1 MNFEDKLKMFNVDK
15 NKDIPATRPRNK
27 TYNNP
32 QNKNLQNNI
41 INNPSSSVS
50 NQIKKDVA
58 SNIISQDESYDNKL
72 KMFQTSSNKND
83 IPIRAKPRTKTEPPK
98 HKTNEQTVGNAG
110 YVKSGYL
117 DSMTL
122 TEDRNTDVKLTENAF
137 KNRQNMFSQTNKN
150 SQTGQNFIFKDDK
163 NKTDTIENSTYV
175 KSTKQD
181 SMSLTGDKNQEIK
194 LSGNAFKDR
203 MIMFKDNNANQIS
216 YIKKNAE
223 EILKKNEKN
232 NNNVPNENYVKSG
245 YVDSMSL
252 TEDKNTDIKLSED
265 TFKNRKNVFSD
276 NKKTNEENKTF
287 VFKDDANH
295 NEENDNKNYVKSTK
309 QDSMSLTGMKNQ
321 EIKLTGNA
329 FKERQNMFTGINNDK
344 NPIKT
349 FVFKDDKNKT
359 DTIENSTY
367 VKSTKQDS
375 MSLTG
380 DKNQEIKLSGNAFKD
395 RMIMFTEKPKEP
407 PFIKKK
413 TNEKILSDSNSMDD
427 KNPDIKIEVFKNFEE
442 IYDKFQIPINK
453 KKLPKKKIFD
463 F

>member
-1 MNFEDKLKMFNVDK
+1 MNFEDKLKMFNQDK
-15 NKDIPATRPRNK
+15 NKEIPATRPRNK
-27 TYNNP
+27 TFNNP
-32 QNKNLQNNI
+32 QNKNLEKNI
-41 INNPSSSVS
+41 INNPSSFVS

-83 IPIRAKPRTKTEPPK
+83 IPIRPKPRTKTEPPK
-98 HKTNEQTVGNAG
+98 HKTNEQNVGNAG

-137 KNRQNMFSQTNKN
+137 KNRQNMFSQVNKN

-163 NKTDTIENSTYV
+163 NKTDSKENSTYV

-265 TFKNRKNVFSD
+265 AFKNRKNVFSD
-276 NKKTNEENKTF
+276 NKKTNEENKAF

-359 DTIENSTY
+359 DSKENSTY

-413 TNEKILSDSNSMDD
+413 TNEKISDSNSMDN
-427 KNPDIKIEVFKNFEE
+427 KNPDIAIEVVKNFEE
-442 IYDKFQIPINK
+442 IYDKFPIPVNK
-453 KKLPKKKIFD
+453 KKLPKKKEFV

>member
-1 MNFEDKLKMFNVDK
+1 MNFEDKLKMFNK
-15 NKDIPATRPRNK
+15 EIPEKRPRNK
-27 TYNNP
+27 TFNNP
-32 QNKNLQNNI
+32 KNKTFVNNT
-41 INNPSSSVS
+41 INNTTNNLSSSVS

-58 SNIISQDESYDNKL
+58 SNIISKDESYDNKL

-83 IPIRAKPRTKTEPPK
+83 IPIRPKPRTKTEPPK
-98 HKTNEQTVGNAG
+98 HKNEQIVSSGG

-137 KNRQNMFSQTNKN
+137 KNRQNMFSQINQN
-150 SQTGQNFIFKDDK
+150 NQTGQNFIFKDDK

-203 MIMFKDNNANQIS
+203 MIMFKDNNTNQIS

-223 EILKKNEKN
+223 EILKKNEKKN
-232 NNNVPNENYVKSG
+232 NNNPNENYVKSG

-265 TFKNRKNVFSD
+265 AFKNRKNIFSN

-287 VFKDDANH
+287 VFKDDVTHTA
-295 NEENDNKNYVKSTK
+295 EDNNQNYVKSTK
-309 QDSMSLTGMKNQ
+309 QDSMSLTGIKNQ
-321 EIKLTGNA
+321 EIKLAGNA
-329 FKERQNMFTGINNDK
+329 FKERQNIFTGNNNDN
-344 NPIKT
+344 NPMKT

-359 DTIENSTY
+359 GTIENSTY

-395 RMIMFTEKPKEP
+395 RMIMFTEKPMQP

-413 TNEKILSDSNSMDD
+413 TDEKIVSDLNSNDNNKS
-427 KNPDIKIEVFKNFEE
+427 DIKIEVVKNFVE
-442 IYDKFQIPINK
+442 IYDKFPINK
-453 KKLPKKKIFD
+453 KKPPKKKF
-463 F
+463 FE

>member
-1 MNFEDKLKMFNVDK
+1 MNFEDKLKMFNQDK

-27 TYNNP
+27 TFNNP
-32 QNKNLQNNI
+32 QNKNLEKNI
-41 INNPSSSVS
+41 INNPSSFVS

-83 IPIRAKPRTKTEPPK
+83 IPIRPKPRTKTEPPK
-98 HKTNEQTVGNAG
+98 HKTNEQNVGNAG

-137 KNRQNMFSQTNKN
+137 KNRQNMFSQVNKN

-163 NKTDTIENSTYV
+163 NKTDSKENSTYV

-265 TFKNRKNVFSD
+265 AFKNRKNVFSD
-276 NKKTNEENKTF
+276 NKKTNEENKAF

-359 DTIENSTY
+359 DSKENSTY

-413 TNEKILSDSNSMDD
+413 TNEKISDSNSMDN
-427 KNPDIKIEVFKNFEE
+427 KNPDIAIEVVKNFEE
-442 IYDKFQIPINK
+442 IYDKFPIPVNK
-453 KKLPKKKIFD
+453 KKLPKKKEFV

>member
-15 NKDIPATRPRNK
+15 SKDIPATRPRNK

-83 IPIRAKPRTKTEPPK
+83 NPIRAKPRTKTEPPK

-137 KNRQNMFSQTNKN
+137 KNRQNMFSQVNKN

-163 NKTDTIENSTYV
+163 NKTDS
-175 KSTKQD
+175 K
-181 SMSLTGDKNQEIK
+181 
-194 LSGNAFKDR
+194 
-203 MIMFKDNNANQIS
+203 
-216 YIKKNAE
+216 
-223 EILKKNEKN
+223 
-232 NNNVPNENYVKSG
+232 
-245 YVDSMSL
+245 
-252 TEDKNTDIKLSED
+252 
-265 TFKNRKNVFSD
+265 
-276 NKKTNEENKTF
+276 
-287 VFKDDANH
+287 
-295 NEENDNKNYVKSTK
+295 
-309 QDSMSLTGMKNQ
+309 
-321 EIKLTGNA
+321 
-329 FKERQNMFTGINNDK
+329 
-344 NPIKT
+344 
-349 FVFKDDKNKT
+349 
-359 DTIENSTY
+359 ENSTY

-413 TNEKILSDSNSMDD
+413 TNEKISDSNSMNN
-427 KNPDIKIEVFKNFEE
+427 KNPDIAIEVVKSFED
-442 IYDKFQIPINK
+442 IYDKFPIPVNK
-453 KKLPKKKIFD
+453 KKLPKKKEFV